1 MFCPCLLIHPVSA
14 DSGGSITTVRVSLAA
29 AFLVLVAI
37 SADAPQL
44 RADWLGLTSARA
56 VDPIA
61 EQERAY
67 KALIDWLPQTGRI
80 GYKPSADWPSD
91 RAVLRFFVAE
101 YALTPRLVVTDLTPE
116 FIIVDP
122 GAPASLDNAP
132 AISISSDP
140 GLPGFALYRK
150 AESGLRVFRR
160 VK

>member
-1 MFCPCLLIHPVSA
+1 MSA
-14 DSGGSITTVRVSLAA
+14 SDSAASITTVRVSLAA
-29 AFLVLVAI
+29 AFLVLVAL
-37 SADAPQL
+37 SADVPQL
-44 RADWLGLTSARA
+44 RTDWLGLTSARP

-80 GYKPSADWPSD
+80 GYKPPADWPSD
-91 RAVLRFFVAE
+91 QAVLRFYVAE
-101 YALTPRLVVTDLTPE
+101 YALTPRLVVLDLAPE

-122 GAPASLDNAP
+122 GAASIDNAP
-132 AISISSDP
+132 AISVNSDP

-160 VK
+160 VR